1 VVAAQITVLPIV
13 IGFVVAMAAFGAY
26 LPWMIED
33 SRRSIRPPL
42 RSPVTPPVVP
52 PLEVPETFGEPPLV
66 VGPLVPPPQPVPVP
80 AARMPAWRA
89 VVVGASFFVLSM
101 WSTWSARS
109 RRFTR
114 H

>member
-1 VVAAQITVLPIV
+1 MAAQITVVPIV
-13 IGFVVAMAAFGAY
+13 IAFVLAMAAFGAY
-26 LPWMIED
+26 LPWMIQD
-33 SRRSIRPPL
+33 SRRSIHPPL
-42 RSPVTPPVVP
+42 RSPATPPVVI
-52 PLEVPETFGEPPLV
+52 PETAPEPPLV

-80 AARMPAWRA
+80 LARIPAWRA
-89 VVVGASFFVLSM
+89 AVVGASFFLLSM